1 MASLLQSSYDY
12 IVCGGGSAGCVV
24 ASRLSEDPNTSV
36 LLLEA
41 GISDLDYPASAIPN
55 KTPTLRQS
63 EVDWKYKVQYVNI
76 YIYICMHETV
86 IRLTMLTNYKY

>member
-55 KTPTLRQS
+55 KCGSLQRTK
-63 EVDWKYKVQYVNI
+63 VDWDYKV
-76 YIYICMHETV
+76 M
-86 IRLTMLTNYKY
+86 MLCRF